1 MLGQNRALLQ
11 YTPSFVTGPD
21 DAIRSIPRLS
31 SARHFTSASTASRI
45 VSLFMLLGAAMTSR
59 LFAIPSLVATLP
71 LSTSQFSFLSAEVMA
86 LRSPFLSVASML
98 MTTHWPVLV
107 SDVSTTVAVT
117 LASTL
122 ESSGGMYWGFLATAP
137 SDHELS
143 AASTT
148 TARTLAIMVPHNSPS
163 SSKNESPSPN
173 VTGHSSGSLT
183 TNLLD
188 PFPST
193 VVISAPTTWRLL
205 SLSAAQTSFSRPG
218 RSGALTITSAVH
230 LSFTSTWMSAC
241 SPPRSSVRISSA
253 SSQEISPPRATTRP
267 RCAGPLATLC
277 DGKGT

>member
-1 MLGQNRALLQ
+1 
-11 YTPSFVTGPD
+11 
-21 DAIRSIPRLS
+21 
-31 SARHFTSASTASRI
+31 
-45 VSLFMLLGAAMTSR
+45 
-59 LFAIPSLVATLP
+59 
-71 LSTSQFSFLSAEVMA
+71 
-86 LRSPFLSVASML
+86 ML

-122 ESSGGMYWGFLATAP
+122 DSSGGMYWGFLATAP

-183 TNLLD
+183 TNLFSPL
-188 PFPST
+188 PST

-241 SPPRSSVRISSA
+241 SPPRLHGSGVPRVSRVFRFVTEGLRKRNLTERSGAGRAMIRRGRRTHRGYDAATLGTHSSVRISSA

-267 RCAGPLATLC
+267 RCAGPLATFC